1 MRRSKLERRIADNA
15 KPYSDCIQAVSRL
28 AKYLSVR
35 YSPIMRLISN
45 RALREFAARH
55 PQATTPLQAWR
66 KLIEQSSARNHAG
79 LKRLANSVDR
89 VGDYY
94 VFDIGGNKYRIVAA
108 VHFDR
113 QMLFV
118 RHVFTHAEYDDW
130 RP

>member
-1 MRRSKLERRIADNA
+1 
-15 KPYSDCIQAVSRL
+15 
-28 AKYLSVR
+28 
-35 YSPIMRLISN
+35 MRLISN
-45 RALREFAARH
+45 RALRDFSARH
-55 PQATTPLQAWR
+55 PNAATPLQAWR
-66 KLIEQSSARNHAG
+66 KLIEHSAPRNHAD

-94 VFDIGGNKYRIVAA
+94 VFDIGGNKFRVVAA
-108 VHFDR
+108 VHFER